1 MKKRRGRNYA
11 VFYFAGKIKIFLYIY
26 DEVFIWEIFKKR
38 ATITTVYYSLL
49 TPGLRLR
56 KKAGC
61 VTKKGWKPT
70 WAPFPVAK
78 VSFDPTTS
86 GL

>member
-56 KKAGC
+56 KKGGG
-61 VTKKGWKPT
+61 VTKKVGSPH
-70 WAPFPVAK
+70 
-78 VSFDPTTS
+78 
-86 GL
+86 GLPSR